1 MIGLLYKEFY
11 TLRRYITSYATAL
24 VMFIVLSV
32 LMKSAVYLQS
42 MLAMSLGM
50 LTLTGMSYDKMYGW
64 DKMVLTM
71 PLKRSQI
78 VLSKYIANA
87 VMGIVSMVIS
97 SGLGIVLLSII
108 PMEEDSLGIMVI
120 TGVLLFAVLLIIY
133 AVILPLM
140 YKFGVERTRIYMAG
154 VVVLILVGLTTVME
168 YVPDTFFGYLE
179 DHVVM
184 SGAAFVSFACVCY
197 ILSYFISVGIY
208 QKKEF

>member
-11 TLRRYITSYATAL
+11 TLRRYMTSYASAL
-24 VMFIVLSV
+24 VMFIVLSFI
-32 LMKSAVYLQS
+32 MKSAVYLQS

-50 LTLTGMSYDKMYGW
+50 LTLTGMTYDKMYGW

-87 VMGIVSMVIS
+87 AMGIAAMVIS
-97 SGLGIVLLSII
+97 TGLGIILLSII
-108 PMEEDSLGIMVI
+108 PMEEDSAGMMVI
-120 TGVLLFAVLLIIY
+120 TGILLFAVLLIIY
-133 AVILPLM
+133 SVILPLM

-154 VVVLILVGLTTVME
+154 VVALMLVGLTTVME
-168 YVPDTFFGYLE
+168 YVPDTIFEYLE
-179 DHVVM
+179 DHAVM
-184 SGAAFVSFACVCY
+184 CGAGFVGFACVCY

>member
-24 VMFIVLSV
+24 VMFIVLSF

-50 LTLTGMSYDKMYGW
+50 LTLTGMTYDKMYGW

-87 VMGIVSMVIS
+87 AMGIVAMVIS
-97 SGLGIVLLSII
+97 TGLGIVLLSII
-108 PMEEDSLGIMVI
+108 PMEEDSVGMMVI
-120 TGVLLFAVLLIIY
+120 TRVLLFAVLFFRFL
-133 AVILPLM
+133 AKRGHCAFLAHWLSCCANCSAIL
-140 YKFGVERTRIYMAG
+140 F
-154 VVVLILVGLTTVME
+154 
-168 YVPDTFFGYLE
+168 
-179 DHVVM
+179 
-184 SGAAFVSFACVCY
+184 
-197 ILSYFISVGIY
+197 
-208 QKKEF
+208 KKSAIA